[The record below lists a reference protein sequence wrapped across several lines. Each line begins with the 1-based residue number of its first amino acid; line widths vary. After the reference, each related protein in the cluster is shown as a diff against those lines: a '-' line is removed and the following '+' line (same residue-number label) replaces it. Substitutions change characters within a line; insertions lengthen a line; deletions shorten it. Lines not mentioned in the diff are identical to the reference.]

1 MLEAECRCLLAVPY
15 ERSGRGVLKRRY
27 QYRYRGFAHVRG
39 VVCVCEVKSV
49 AVKVDGVIY
58 RYCSFAFFPP
68 IPGWVKDGGVYNS
81 QGGFGPGS
89 GVSGNLEISCTS
101 TRGSVKI
108 GKLFL
113 LIHTNLYA
121 YVFRFLMTPP
131 SVYILPLVNR
141 YQY

>member
-1 MLEAECRCLLAVPY
+1 M
-15 ERSGRGVLKRRY
+15 
-27 QYRYRGFAHVRG
+27 
-39 VVCVCEVKSV
+39 CEVKSV

-81 QGGFGPGS
+81 QGGGFGPGS
-89 GVSGNLEISCTS
+89 GVSGNLEISCTSTS